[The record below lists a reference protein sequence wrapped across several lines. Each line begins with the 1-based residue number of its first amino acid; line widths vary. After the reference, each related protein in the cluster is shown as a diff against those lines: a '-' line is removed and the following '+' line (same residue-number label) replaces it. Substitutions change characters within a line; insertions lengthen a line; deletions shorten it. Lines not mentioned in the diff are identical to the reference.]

1 MLASPTM
8 RALGRGIA
16 TTSFRHRTT
25 LEVWYRD
32 LSLDELPGEPMTVA
46 VDRDADRYV
55 QFEAVE
61 TRIDLD
67 APPNGAAD
75 AYLRLHL
82 LSARL
87 VRPREL
93 NVDGI
98 FGQLPLVA
106 WTDLGAVHPA
116 DLDELRARRRLAGQ
130 NLIVHGIDKFPRMTD
145 FVSPS
150 GVRIADASRVRL
162 GAHLAEGTV
171 VMHEGFVNF
180 NAGTLGPSMVE
191 GRITAGS
198 LVDADSDIG
207 AGSSILGSLSGGGSH
222 MVRIGKRCL
231 LGANAGTGISLGDD
245 SAVEA
250 GLYITRGTLVTL
262 PDGNVVKAI
271 ELSGT
276 PGILFRRHSVHGNVE
291 AVPWKSST
299 FDGLNP
305 QLHQ

>member
-1 MLASPTM
+1 M
-8 RALGRGIA
+8 RAAGRGIA
-16 TTSFRHRTT
+16 TIASRDDTT
-25 LEVWYRD
+25 LEVWYAGLALGESPAPSMALRAERD
-32 LSLDELPGEPMTVA
+32 EDRRVRFEL
-46 VDRDADRYV
+46 
-55 QFEAVE
+55 VE
-61 TRIDLD
+61 THIDLD
-67 APPNGAAD
+67 APPDGTAD

-93 NVDGI
+93 SVDGI
-98 FGQLPLVA
+98 FGQLQLVV

-116 DLDELRARRRLAGQ
+116 DLEELRASRRLAGK
-130 NLIVHGIDKFPRMTD
+130 NLTVHGIDKFPRMTD

-180 NAGTLGPSMVE
+180 NAGTLGPCMVE

-198 LVDADSDIG
+198 VVDADSDIG
-207 AGSSILGSLSGGGSH
+207 GGSSIMGTLSGGGTH
-222 MVRIGKRCL
+222 VTRIGKRCL

-245 SAVEA
+245 SAIEA

-262 PDGNVVKAI
+262 PDGAVVKAI
-271 ELSGT
+271 ELSGQ
-276 PGILFRRHSVHGNVE
+276 PGVLFRRNSIRGNVE

-299 FDGLNP
+299 FTGLNP
-305 QLHQ
+305 DLHA

>member
-1 MLASPTM
+1 MYAAGS
-8 RALGRGIA
+8 GIA
-16 TTSFRHRTT
+16 TISARHDTL

-32 LSLDELPGEPMTVA
+32 LALGELPASPLA
-46 VDRDADRYV
+46 PSADADQERHV
-55 QFEAVE
+55 RFEPAE

-67 APPNGAAD
+67 AAPDGAAD

-98 FGQLPLVA
+98 FGQLSLVA

-116 DLDELRARRRLAGQ
+116 DLDELRAQRRTAGRP
-130 NLIVHGIDKFPRMTD
+130 LTVHGLDKFPRMTD
-145 FVSPS
+145 FVTPS

-162 GAHLAEGTV
+162 GAYLAEGTV

-180 NAGTLGPSMVE
+180 NAGTLGPAMVE

-198 LVDADSDIG
+198 IVDADSDVG
-207 AGSSILGSLSGGGSH
+207 AGSSIMGTLSGGGTH
-222 MVRIGKRCL
+222 MTTIGRRCL

-250 GLYITRGTLVTL
+250 GLYVTRGTRVTL

-271 ELSGT
+271 ELSGM
-276 PGILFRRHSVHGNVE
+276 PGILFRRNSTHGNVE

-299 FDGLNP
+299 FTGLNP
-305 QLHQ
+305 ALHG

>member
-1 MLASPTM
+1 M
-8 RALGRGIA
+8 RAAGRGIA
-16 TTSFRHRTT
+16 TIASRDDTT
-25 LEVWYRD
+25 LEVWYPEPE
-32 LSLDELPGEPMTVA
+32 LAELPAGALVLQAE
-46 VDRDADRYV
+46 RDDERHV
-55 QFEAVE
+55 RLEITE

-67 APPNGAAD
+67 AEPDGAAD

-93 NVDGI
+93 NMDGI
-98 FGQLPLVA
+98 FGQLALVA

-116 DLDELRARRRLAGQ
+116 DLDELRASRKLAGK
-130 NLIVHGIDKFPRMTD
+130 NLTVHGIDKFPRMTD

-150 GVRIADASRVRL
+150 DIRIADASRVRL
-162 GAHLAEGTV
+162 GAYLAAGTV

-180 NAGTLGPSMVE
+180 NAGTLGPCMVE

-198 LVDADSDIG
+198 VVDADSDIG
-207 AGSSILGSLSGGGSH
+207 GGSSIQGTLSGGGTH
-222 MVRIGKRCL
+222 VTRIGKRCL

-262 PDGNVVKAI
+262 PDGTVVKAI
-271 ELSGT
+271 ELSGQ
-276 PGILFRRHSVHGNVE
+276 PGVLFRRNSVRGNVE
-291 AVPWKSST
+291 MVPWKSST
-299 FDGLNP
+299 FTGLNP
-305 QLHQ
+305 ALHA

>member
-1 MLASPTM
+1 MYA
-8 RALGRGIA
+8 AGRGIV
-16 TTSFRHRTT
+16 TISVRHRTV
-25 LEVWYRD
+25 LEVWYSD
-32 LSLDELPGEPMTVA
+32 LALGELAADPVVLEG
-46 VDRDADRYV
+46 DADPERFV
-55 QFEAVE
+55 RFEMAQTRVE
-61 TRIDLD
+61 LD
-67 APPNGAAD
+67 APPDGAAD

-98 FGQLPLVA
+98 FGQLPLTA
-106 WTDLGAVHPA
+106 WTDAGAVHPA
-116 DLDELRARRRLAGQ
+116 DLDEVRAHRRRAGRP
-130 NLIVHGIDKFPRMTD
+130 LTVFGIDKFPRMTD
-145 FVSPS
+145 FVTPP

-162 GAHLAEGTV
+162 GAYLAPGTV

-180 NAGTLGPSMVE
+180 NAGTLGPCMVE

-198 LVDADSDIG
+198 VVDADTDIG
-207 AGSSILGSLSGGGSH
+207 AGSSILGTLSGGGTH
-222 MVRIGKRCL
+222 MTTIGKRCL

-250 GLYITRGTLVTL
+250 GLYVTSGTLVTL
-262 PDGNVVKAI
+262 PDGSVVKAI
-271 ELSGT
+271 ELSGV
-276 PGILFRRHSVHGNVE
+276 PGILFRRHSVRGNVE

-299 FDGLNP
+299 FTGLNP

>member
-1 MLASPTM
+1 MQAAGNGVAT
-8 RALGRGIA
+8 IA
-16 TTSFRHRTT
+16 RRDGTT
-25 LEVWYRD
+25 LEVWYPD
-32 LSLDELPGEPMTVA
+32 LALGELPAAEMVLEGEGDPERNV
-46 VDRDADRYV
+46 R
-55 QFEAVE
+55 FEVTE
-61 TRIDLD
+61 SRIDLD
-67 APPNGAAD
+67 APPASAAD

-98 FGQLPLVA
+98 FGQLNVVA
-106 WTDLGAVHPA
+106 WTDAGAVHPA
-116 DLDELRARRRLAGQ
+116 DLDAIRARRRLAGQ
-130 NLIVHGIDKFPRMTD
+130 RLTVHGVDKFPRMTD
-145 FVSPS
+145 FVTPS

-180 NAGTLGPSMVE
+180 NAGTLGPCMVE

-198 LVDADSDIG
+198 IVDAGSDIG
-207 AGSSILGSLSGGGSH
+207 AGSSIQGTLSGGGTH
-222 MVRIGKRCL
+222 MTRIGKRCL

-262 PDGNVVKAI
+262 PDGAVVKAI
-271 ELSGT
+271 ELSDV
-276 PGILFRRHSVHGNVE
+276 PGILFRRHSVRGTVE

-299 FDGLNP
+299 FTGLNP
-305 QLHQ
+305 ALHQ

>member
-55 QFEAVE
+55 RFEAVE

-67 APPNGAAD
+67 APPSGAAD

-171 VMHEGFVNF
+171 VMQEGFVNF

-222 MVRIGKRCL
+222 IQRHAGDTAGRQRRQGHRAERHARHLVPPPQRPRQCRGGAMEIEHLRRTQPAIAPVMGGAPSTGQAPTATEQ
-231 LGANAGTGISLGDD
+231 LG
-245 SAVEA
+245 
-250 GLYITRGTLVTL
+250 
-262 PDGNVVKAI
+262 PH
-271 ELSGT
+271 
-276 PGILFRRHSVHGNVE
+276 RRN
-291 AVPWKSST
+291 
-299 FDGLNP
+299 
-305 QLHQ
+305 

>member
-1 MLASPTM
+1 VQA
-8 RALGRGIA
+8 AGRGVA
-16 TTSFRHRTT
+16 TISTRHETT

-32 LSLDELPGEPMTVA
+32 LALRELTAAQPLA
-46 VDRDADRYV
+46 LSAHSDRERHV
-55 QFEAVE
+55 RLEVTE
-61 TRIDLD
+61 TIVDLD
-67 APPNGAAD
+67 APPDGVAD

-93 NVDGI
+93 NVEGI
-98 FGQLPLVA
+98 FGQLNLVA

-116 DLDELRARRRLAGQ
+116 DLDELRASRRLAGK
-130 NLIVHGIDKFPRMTD
+130 NLTIHGIDKFPRMTD

-198 LVDADSDIG
+198 VVDADSDIG
-207 AGSSILGSLSGGGSH
+207 AGSSIMGTLSGGGTH
-222 MVRIGKRCL
+222 MTRIGKRCL

-262 PDGNVVKAI
+262 PDGAVVKAI

-299 FDGLNP
+299 FTGLNA

>member
-1 MLASPTM
+1 VLASPTM
-8 RALGRGIA
+8 QAAGRGIA
-16 TTSFRHRTT
+16 TISRRHDTT

-32 LSLDELPGEPMTVA
+32 LSLGELPDDPFPLA
-46 VDRDADRYV
+46 VDGDLERHVRFQIV
-55 QFEAVE
+55 Q
-61 TRIDLD
+61 TTIDLD
-67 APPNGAAD
+67 EPPAGAAD

-98 FGQLPLVA
+98 FGQLGLVA

-116 DLDELRARRRLAGQ
+116 DLDELRTQRRLAGRT
-130 NLIVHGIDKFPRMTD
+130 LTVHGIDKFPRMTD
-145 FVSPS
+145 FIAPP
-150 GVRIADASRVRL
+150 GIRIADASRVRL
-162 GAHLAEGTV
+162 GAYLAEGTV

-180 NAGTLGPSMVE
+180 NAGTLGACMVE

-198 LVDADSDIG
+198 VVDADSDVG
-207 AGSSILGSLSGGGSH
+207 AGSSIMGTLSGGGTH
-222 MVRIGKRCL
+222 MTTIGKRCL

-262 PDGNVVKAI
+262 PDGKVVKAI

-276 PGILFRRHSVHGNVE
+276 PGVLFRRHSVHGNVE
-291 AVPWKSST
+291 AVPWKSGT
-299 FDGLNP
+299 FTGLNP
-305 QLHQ
+305 DLHQ

>member
-1 MLASPTM
+1 MHA
-8 RALGRGIA
+8 AGRGIA
-16 TTSFRHRTT
+16 TIASRDDTT
-25 LEVWYRD
+25 LEVWYA
-32 LSLDELPGEPMTVA
+32 SLALGEPPAAPTA
-46 VDRDADRYV
+46 LTADRDPERGV
-55 QFEAVE
+55 RFEIAE
-61 TRIDLD
+61 THIDLD
-67 APPNGAAD
+67 IPPDGAAD

-98 FGQLPLVA
+98 FGQLALVA

-116 DLDELRARRRLAGQ
+116 DLDDLRARRRLAGQ
-130 NLIVHGIDKFPRMTD
+130 TLAVHGVDKFPRMTD

-162 GAHLAEGTV
+162 GAYLAEGTV
-171 VMHEGFVNF
+171 VMQEGFVNF
-180 NAGTLGPSMVE
+180 NAGTLGPCMVE
-191 GRITAGS
+191 GRISAGC
-198 LVDADSDIG
+198 VVEADSDIG
-207 AGSSILGSLSGGGSH
+207 GGSSIMGTLSGGGTH
-222 MVRIGKRCL
+222 VTRIGKRCL

-262 PDGNVVKAI
+262 PDGTVVKAI
-271 ELSGT
+271 ELSGQA
-276 PGILFRRHSVHGNVE
+276 GVLFRRNSVRGTVE

-299 FDGLNP
+299 FTGLNP
-305 QLHQ
+305 ALHA

>member
-1 MLASPTM
+1 MLASPIM
-8 RALGRGIA
+8 QALGRGI
-16 TTSFRHRTT
+16 TTISFRHRTT

-32 LSLDELPGEPMTVA
+32 LSLDELPSEPVTVA
-46 VDRDADRYV
+46 VDGDSDRFV
-55 QFEAVE
+55 RFEAVQ

-116 DLDELRARRRLAGQ
+116 DLDELRARRRLAGKS
-130 NLIVHGIDKFPRMTD
+130 LIVHGIDKFPRMTD
-145 FVSPS
+145 FVSPP

-198 LVDADSDIG
+198 LVDADSDLG

-222 MVRIGKRCL
+222 MVSIGKRCL

-250 GLYITRGTLVTL
+250 GLYITGGTLVTL
-262 PDGNVVKAI
+262 PDGNVVKAV

-299 FDGLNP
+299 FAGLNP
-305 QLHQ
+305 ELHE

>member
-1 MLASPTM
+1 MHA
-8 RALGRGIA
+8 AGRGIA
-16 TTSFRHRTT
+16 TVASRDDTT
-25 LEVWYRD
+25 LEVWYAG
-32 LSLDELPGEPMTVA
+32 LALGELPAEPVVLAADHDDDRRVRFETVA
-46 VDRDADRYV
+46 
-55 QFEAVE
+55 

-67 APPNGAAD
+67 APPDGAAD

-98 FGQLPLVA
+98 FGQLALVA
-106 WTDLGAVHPA
+106 WTELGAVHLA
-116 DLDELRARRRLAGQ
+116 DVDELRASRRLAGR
-130 NLIVHGIDKFPRMTD
+130 NLTVHGIDKFPRMTD
-145 FVSPS
+145 FVSPP
-150 GVRIADASRVRL
+150 GIRIADASRVRL
-162 GAHLAEGTV
+162 GAYLAEGTV

-180 NAGTLGPSMVE
+180 NAGTLGPCMVE

-198 LVDADSDIG
+198 VVDADSDIG
-207 AGSSILGSLSGGGSH
+207 GGSSIMGTLSGGGTH
-222 MVRIGKRCL
+222 VTRIGKRCL

-262 PDGNVVKAI
+262 PDGTVVKAI
-271 ELSGT
+271 ELSGQ
-276 PGILFRRHSVHGNVE
+276 PGILFRRNSVRGNVE

-299 FDGLNP
+299 FTGLNP
-305 QLHQ
+305 DLHA

>member
-1 MLASPTM
+1 MHA
-8 RALGRGIA
+8 AGRGIA
-16 TTSFRHRTT
+16 TISARHDAI

-32 LSLDELPGEPMTVA
+32 LALGELPARPMA
-46 VDRDADRYV
+46 LQASADRARLV
-55 QFEAVE
+55 RFEVTE

-67 APPNGAAD
+67 APPAGAAD

-98 FGQLPLVA
+98 FGQLELTA
-106 WTDLGAVHPA
+106 WTDAGAVHPA
-116 DLDELRARRRLAGQ
+116 DLEGLRTQRRLAGSHMT
-130 NLIVHGIDKFPRMTD
+130 VHGIDKFPRMTD
-145 FVSPS
+145 FVTPA

-162 GAHLAEGTV
+162 GAYLAEGTV

-180 NAGTLGPSMVE
+180 NAGTLGPCMVE
-191 GRITAGS
+191 GRISAGCI
-198 LVDADSDIG
+198 VGADSDVG
-207 AGSSILGSLSGGGSH
+207 GGSSIMGTLSGGGTH
-222 MVRIGKRCL
+222 VTTIGRRCL

-245 SAVEA
+245 CAIEA

-262 PDGNVVKAI
+262 PDGKVVKAV
-271 ELSGT
+271 ELSGQ
-276 PGILFRRHSVHGNVE
+276 PGILFRRHSVRGTVE

-299 FDGLNP
+299 FSGLNP
-305 QLHQ
+305 VLHQ

>member
-1 MLASPTM
+1 MQAV
-8 RALGRGIA
+8 GRGVATIA
-16 TTSFRHRTT
+16 TRHEAT

-32 LSLDELPGEPMTVA
+32 LALHELPDAQPLVLAAASDDERHVRFEVTEIA
-46 VDRDADRYV
+46 V
-55 QFEAVE
+55 
-61 TRIDLD
+61 DLD
-67 APPNGAAD
+67 APPDGAAD

-87 VRPREL
+87 VRPLEL

-98 FGQLPLVA
+98 FGQLNLVA
-106 WTDLGAVHPA
+106 WTELGAVHPA
-116 DLDELRARRRLAGQ
+116 DLDELRCSRRLAGK
-130 NLIVHGIDKFPRMTD
+130 NLTIHGVDKFPRMTD
-145 FVSPS
+145 FVSPP

-162 GAHLAEGTV
+162 GAHLAAGTV

-198 LVDADSDIG
+198 VVDADSDIG
-207 AGSSILGSLSGGGSH
+207 AGSSIMGTLSGSGTH
-222 MVRIGKRCL
+222 VTRIGKRCL

-250 GLYITRGTLVTL
+250 GLYVTRGTLVTL
-262 PDGNVVKAI
+262 PDSSVVKAI
-271 ELSGT
+271 ELSGV
-276 PGILFRRHSVHGNVE
+276 PGILFRRHSVRGTVE

-299 FDGLNP
+299 FTGLNP